1 MAALIPAALFLVMV
15 IAGSMHGLV
24 AFGREVLQRHDG
36 WEFLVPGTLD
46 GVSVAFGFLA
56 FRAVRRGKAP
66 DRCYRVVWGA
76 VGASA
81 AINFTYEFD
90 KSSNALA
97 GGYQPPD
104 STVAGSPGADWTVS

>member
-1 MAALIPAALFLVMV
+1 
-15 IAGSMHGLV
+15 
-24 AFGREVLQRHDG
+24 
-36 WEFLVPGTLD
+36 
-46 GVSVAFGFLA
+46 
-56 FRAVRRGKAP
+56 
-66 DRCYRVVWGA
+66 VWGA
-76 VGASA
+76 ASASA